1 MKYVIRQAAYEGGK
15 PNNDSGRPNG
25 HFIDST
31 GEWNN
36 VYPKAKLFE
45 TVEEAADYYRDVVK
59 PKDTRN
65 RSVFI
70 VQVTV
75 KEVLDKCIMKV
86 LTL

>member
-1 MKYVIRQAAYEGGK
+1 MKYVIRQSAFEFGK
-15 PNNDSGRPNG
+15 PNNESGRPNG
-25 HFIDST
+25 NFVDID

-45 TVEEAADYYRDVVK
+45 TVEEAADYHRDVVQ
-59 PKDTRN
+59 PKGTSKL
-65 RSVFI
+65 SVFI